1 MSISITGARFTVAY
15 WCVFVA
21 VLLPL
26 LCAAL
31 AKYGS
36 IAKPRQY
43 GGLDNHNPRVWLA
56 AQTGWRARANAA
68 QQNSFEALPFF
79 IGAVVIAHQLAAAQT
94 ALDILAF
101 VYVVLRLLYIL
112 MYLAD
117 LALVRSVIWTAAFG
131 MNVGI
136 LFLGYR

>member
-1 MSISITGARFTVAY
+1 MSGARFTVAY

-21 VLLPL
+21 AVLPL
-26 LCAAL
+26 LCAAI

-36 IAKPRQY
+36 FSKPRRQ
-43 GGLDNHNPRVWLA
+43 GGFDNHNPRAWLA
-56 AQTGWRARANAA
+56 TQTGWRARAHAA

-79 IGAVVIAHQLAAAQT
+79 VGAVLIAHQLSAAQT
-94 ALDILAF
+94 MLDILAF
-101 VYVVLRLLYIL
+101 VYVVLRLLFVL

-117 LALVRSVIWTAAFG
+117 LATVRSVIWVVG
-131 MNVGI
+131 LGVNVGI

>member
-1 MSISITGARFTVAY
+1 MSGARFTVAY

-21 VLLPL
+21 AVLPL
-26 LCAAL
+26 LCAAI

-36 IAKPRQY
+36 FSKPRRQ
-43 GGLDNHNPRVWLA
+43 GGFDNHNPRAWLA
-56 AQTGWRARANAA
+56 AQTGWRARAHAA

-79 IGAVVIAHQLAAAQT
+79 VGAVLIAHQLSAAQT
-94 ALDILAF
+94 MLDILAF
-101 VYVVLRLLYIL
+101 VYVVLRLLFVL

-117 LALVRSVIWTAAFG
+117 LATVRSVIWVVG
-131 MNVGI
+131 LGVNVGI

>member
-1 MSISITGARFTVAY
+1 MSGARFTVAY

-21 VLLPL
+21 AVLPL
-26 LCAAL
+26 LCAAI

-36 IAKPRQY
+36 FSKPRRQ
-43 GGLDNHNPRVWLA
+43 GGFDNHNPRAWLA
-56 AQTGWRARANAA
+56 AQTGWRARAHAA

-79 IGAVVIAHQLAAAQT
+79 VGAVLIAHQLSAAQT
-94 ALDILAF
+94 MLDILAF
-101 VYVVLRLLYIL
+101 VYVVLRLLFIL

-117 LALVRSVIWTAAFG
+117 LATVRSVIWVVG
-131 MNVGI
+131 LGVNVGI